1 MPVIRSAKKK
11 LRQDKKKEK
20 VNKILKASFKNAV
33 KDAEKSKTSEKI
45 KKAVTLLDKAVKK
58 GLLHKNKA
66 ARIKSRLSKFVK
78 TTAKKPKSLQKSSK
92 KTGLTKSKK

>member
-20 VNKILKASFKNAV
+20 VNKILKTSFKNAV

-66 ARIKSRLSKFVK
+66 ARIKSRLSGFSKQQ
-78 TTAKKPKSLQKSSK
+78 KKPKSLQKSSK